1 MDKKSITGFVI
12 ISIIIVIWFVWMS
25 ANQQKNQAEQQRLQ
39 QQKNQ
44 TEQLKN
50 DSLNNLQKKDS
61 VAVKKHTAPVVDS
74 SEIKNI
80 NTQDK
85 YGMFAANSIDASKI
99 DSANNPEKVIILENK
114 DVILEFTN
122 YGGMLKKYTMKDFK
136 KWDQS
141 DLQLINWDAGRE
153 LSLFFKSKDGKQI
166 DTRNLIFEAN
176 YEPWKRVNL
185 ESDSTFKLQY
195 VMALKSDSTRKIII
209 TYTFRSSGYAFDV
222 DYDIVKPDEF
232 IADYKY
238 EVVWSTSLNLS
249 EFRSDEEATFE
260 GAYAYMGGEITEVQA
275 TKFDKN
281 YEEQLTGNTDYV
293 CSRNKYFG
301 VFIVPENA
309 PGDGAYIKGNRVHLP
324 NEGVRGLYTIS
335 IKKDIKS
342 DKEEKSTFNILVT
355 PMDYKI
361 LKTYGKELTKTM
373 RFTLDFIVRP
383 IAEYLILPF
392 FNFLHGFIPNYGL
405 VIIIFSIVLK
415 IVLNPLT
422 KKQTESMRK
431 MGTLNPKMTEIREK
445 YKDDPTK
452 MNSMIMKL
460 YKEEGI
466 NPMGGCLPLI
476 LQLPILYALFGVFRS
491 TIDLRQAPFIWWIT
505 DLSSPDVIFNLP
517 FKIPIFGISQIA
529 GVATLMGIT
538 MFIQQKM
545 TTTDP
550 KQKAMVYIMP
560 VFFTLL
566 FYSFPSGLNLYYFI
580 FNLLSIA
587 QQYYNTKIKP
597 APVEDLNKP
606 KKPAKKG
613 FMERMTEYA
622 EKQRKQQKKSGKR
635 R

>member
-1 MDKKSITGFVI
+1 
-12 ISIIIVIWFVWMS
+12 MS

>member
-44 TEQLKN
+44 TEQLKK

-61 VAVKKHTAPVVDS
+61 AAVKKQTAPVVDS

-114 DVILEFTN
+114 NVILEFTN

-153 LSLFFKSKDGKQI
+153 LSIFFKSKDGKQI
-166 DTRNLIFEAN
+166 DTRDLIFEAN

-209 TYTFRSSGYAFDV
+209 NYTFHSSGYAFDV
-222 DYDIVKPDEF
+222 DYDIIKPDEF

-238 EVVWSTSLNLS
+238 EVVWGSSLNLS

-260 GAYAYMGGEITEVQA
+260 GAYAYMGGELTEVQA

-301 VFIVPENA
+301 VFIVPENT
-309 PGDGAYIKGNRVHLP
+309 PGDGAYIKGNRIHLP

-335 IKKDIKS
+335 VKKDIKS
-342 DKEEKSTFNILVT
+342 DKEEKSSFNILIT

-431 MGTLNPKMTEIREK
+431 MGTLNPKMAEIKEK

-466 NPMGGCLPLI
+466 NPMGGCLPLL

-505 DLSSPDVIFNLP
+505 DLSSPDVIFTLP

-545 TTTDP
+545 MTTDP

-560 VFFTLL
+560 IFFTLL

-622 EKQRKQQKKSGKR
+622 EKQRKQQQKSGR
-635 R
+635 RR